1 MFVGLSNRGSRRV
14 IPDAAAVIRQP
25 CKHYEKIVTVV

>member
-1 MFVGLSNRGSRRV
+1 MLVGLSHRGSRMV

-25 CKHYEKIVTVV
+25 YKHYEKLVTVV